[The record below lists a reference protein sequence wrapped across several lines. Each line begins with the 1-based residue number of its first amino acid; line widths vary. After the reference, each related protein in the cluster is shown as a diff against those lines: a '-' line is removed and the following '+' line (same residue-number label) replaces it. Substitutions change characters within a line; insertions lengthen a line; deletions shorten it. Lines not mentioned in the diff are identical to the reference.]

1 VGFVNEADQNE
12 SSVRRDV
19 KRAGSNPARRMAAW
33 TRYVVILPVLG
44 LLVGAVTL
52 FVMASVESVQVVL
65 HVVGGEAGEKQA
77 VLDFIEL
84 ADVYLL
90 ATVLYIM
97 SLGLFELFID
107 DSLPLP
113 EWLEIHTLDDLKEKL
128 IGVVIVVLA
137 VTFLGQAV
145 KGAEPLE
152 LAYMGGGTALVIAAL
167 SYFLKRGQGKH

>member
-1 VGFVNEADQNE
+1 MSEDLRDE
-12 SSVRRDV
+12 KSSVRRDIEQ
-19 KRAGSNPARRMAAW
+19 AGNSPARRAAGL
-33 TRYVVILPVLG
+33 TRYIVGLPVLG
-44 LLVGAVTL
+44 LFVGATTL
-52 FVMASVESVQVVL
+52 FIMASVESARVVA
-65 HVVGGEAGEKQA
+65 HVVSGESGEKQA

-145 KGAEPLE
+145 KGAEPLD
-152 LAYMGGGTALVIAAL
+152 LAYLGGGIALVIASL
-167 SYFLKRGQGKH
+167 SYFLKRGGGAH